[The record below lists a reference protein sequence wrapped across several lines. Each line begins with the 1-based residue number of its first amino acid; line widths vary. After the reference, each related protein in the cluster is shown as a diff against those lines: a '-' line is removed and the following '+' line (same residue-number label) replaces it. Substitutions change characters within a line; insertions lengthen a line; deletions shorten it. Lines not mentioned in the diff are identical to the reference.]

1 MSKRVLVPLRHRYPT
16 MSRMTRWRL
25 KNQPGFPAGVD
36 INGTEYHYA
45 DELDAFEETRRRG
58 REQSSGSVSA
68 AKGEAQ

>member
-1 MSKRVLVPLRHRYPT
+1 
-16 MSRMTRWRL
+16 MTRWRL